1 MRPVVTV
8 VPLSVCLTMSCAK
21 MAEPIKVPF
30 RVWTRMDPREGAIF
44 GDMSWPIE
52 NTHTHTHLT
61 AIFKDYLGKPVP
73 ER

>member
-21 MAEPIKVPF
+21 MAEPIKVLF

-52 NTHTHTHLT
+52 NTHTHPFNGHFQGLP
-61 AIFKDYLGKPVP
+61 G
-73 ER
+73 